1 MSIDHHFYV
10 PSGMRDS
17 ETRVFS
23 EFKYGTLGELR
34 NAGHPHADH
43 QVFLAHGATE
53 NTIIAIDEQ
62 FYFEDAEDARWFFN
76 EGYKRMLYEGEA
88 APDRMALWIDGKEA
102 GEVGYDAPVPG
113 AILHSL
119 SAPEEK
125 KQ

>member
-1 MSIDHHFYV
+1 MSIDHHYYV
-10 PSGMRDS
+10 AVGMRDS
-17 ETRVFS
+17 ETRRFT
-23 EFKYGTLGELR
+23 ECRDAEAKKMIEERGWPE
-34 NAGHPHADH
+34 H

-53 NTIIAIDEQ
+53 NAIIAIDEQ

-88 APDRMALWIDGKEA
+88 APDRMAMWIDGKEA
-102 GEVGYDAPVPG
+102 GEVGYDTPVPG

-119 SAPEEK
+119 PAPEEK